1 MSGLRRAALVFGIL
15 SLLLFADAAYL
26 LATHNNV
33 GGDTG
38 TLFGNSH
45 YYLNAGTVVALS
57 ATFVFVASV
66 IMWLADVRREDKKR
80 EGRSAGV
87 APTREQPGLSGRTA
101 SPAAAGD
108 SPTREQPGPSGRT
121 ASRA

>member
-57 ATFVFVASV
+57 ATFVLVASV
-66 IMWLADVRREDKKR
+66 IMWLADVHREDKKR
-80 EGRSAGV
+80 ERRPAGD
-87 APTREQPGLSGRTA
+87 APTPEQPGLSGRTA
-101 SPAAAGD
+101 SHATAGD
-108 SPTREQPGPSGRT
+108 PPAREQPGPSGRT